1 MYDDSGFT
9 LIEVVFT
16 ISIILI
22 LSTITLH
29 FVINSKPVISLQQQ
43 CQQVISLLE
52 EGKSRAMINHEQIN
66 IIIQTKQISYN
77 GQKDQ
82 RTLTINDNYYID
94 DYYEFHFNHNG
105 NISSGGHLKICSSN
119 GCKMLEVEHFMLN
132 KQGMTLIETLM
143 AFSIFISI
151 IVLFLSCYNNA
162 INHHYQINQDY
173 TNYLKQQQEK
183 EVELWQTS
191 GLNESVNEV
200 LH

>member
-66 IIIQTKQISYN
+66 IVIQTKQISYN
-77 GQKDQ
+77 GQNDQ
-82 RTLTINDNYYID
+82 RTIILTIIMS
-94 DYYEFHFNHNG
+94 F
-105 NISSGGHLKICSSN
+105 
-119 GCKMLEVEHFMLN
+119 
-132 KQGMTLIETLM
+132 TLIIME
-143 AFSIFISI
+143 ISVRVVI
-151 IVLFLSCYNNA
+151 
-162 INHHYQINQDY
+162 
-173 TNYLKQQQEK
+173 
-183 EVELWQTS
+183 
-191 GLNESVNEV
+191 
-200 LH
+200 

>member
-9 LIEVVFT
+9 LIEVVFI

-66 IIIQTKQISYN
+66 IVIQTKQISYN

-119 GCKMLEVEHFMLN
+119 GCK
-132 KQGMTLIETLM
+132 
-143 AFSIFISI
+143 SI
-151 IVLFLSCYNNA
+151 ILNVG
-162 INHHYQINQDY
+162 
-173 TNYLKQQQEK
+173 
-183 EVELWQTS
+183 S
-191 GLNESVNEV
+191 GAFYVK
-200 LH
+200 

>member
-29 FVINSKPVISLQQQ
+29 FVI
-43 CQQVISLLE
+43 SLLE

-66 IIIQTKQISYN
+66 IVIQTKQISYN

-119 GCKMLEVEHFMLN
+119 GCK
-132 KQGMTLIETLM
+132 
-143 AFSIFISI
+143 SI
-151 IVLFLSCYNNA
+151 ILNVG
-162 INHHYQINQDY
+162 
-173 TNYLKQQQEK
+173 
-183 EVELWQTS
+183 S
-191 GLNESVNEV
+191 GAFYVK
-200 LH
+200 

>member
-66 IIIQTKQISYN
+66 IVIQTKQISYN

-94 DYYEFHFNHNG
+94 DY
-105 NISSGGHLKICSSN
+105 
-119 GCKMLEVEHFMLN
+119 
-132 KQGMTLIETLM
+132 
-143 AFSIFISI
+143 
-151 IVLFLSCYNNA
+151 
-162 INHHYQINQDY
+162 
-173 TNYLKQQQEK
+173 
-183 EVELWQTS
+183 
-191 GLNESVNEV
+191 
-200 LH
+200 